1 MLLVPFFVVIFKQ
14 YFYKSLV
21 FRRLLSL
28 LISRVFG
35 GEGHCRGKYLSFE
48 RAFVRIFHIF
58 FLLFFFVIALIIFS
72 YETMLF
78 GCFIFILVV
87 MRLLALL
94 VVSSLSMTGRIRD
107 RCENQMMRKWCG
119 HPKNMLV

>member
-1 MLLVPFFVVIFKQ
+1 MIFKQ

-78 GCFIFILVV
+78 GCFIFSLVV
-87 MRLLALL
+87 MRRLDLL
-94 VVSSLSMTGRIRD
+94 VVSSLSMIGRIRD
-107 RCENQMMRKWCG
+107 RCKNQMMRK
-119 HPKNMLV
+119 